1 MGQHRQK
8 ARKAGAL
15 QQESDGSTGAQA
27 HDVMG
32 HSEKRYANG
41 AGRGSGLNP
50 ADKLMITIWINQGLQ
65 YG

>member
-15 QQESDGSTGAQA
+15 QQESDRSTGAQA

-32 HSEKRYANG
+32 HSEKRCANG
-41 AGRGSGLNP
+41 AGRGSRLNP
-50 ADKLMITIWINQGLQ
+50 VSEFG
-65 YG
+65 G